1 MTTQKSEIIV
11 YSGIPLDNTYQ
22 NVVHGGISVDALQKA
37 STHWKSWGNQL
48 WCRINGLFNNKVRI
62 DCSPNARPN
71 DYFMSDELLTY
82 NYISITNSVGT
93 AYKTIY
99 GFITNALYIN
109 DNVAEIT
116 FDIDVFHTYYTN
128 YSFGECIIER
138 CHVDSDDDTAG
149 NFTLKE
155 PVDLGNEYVINYQ
168 HTVDLSECDLII
180 QTALPRES
188 TDITRMGGMWNVGI
202 HTYAVD
208 RNCSASDMN
217 AILTLIGSKALL
229 STYYCPVKF
238 SRSGGTGGSA
248 LNNEIYSSDYY
259 HNNPTIAIAPKL
271 DDYEPNN
278 NKLLCYPYRYIE
290 VTNMQGQRQIYKFE
304 SFKNAGSAE
313 FVLLGTAYPSPYG
326 YLYPKNY
333 NGIEHAFDYGIPLQS
348 FASNMMNSETMDYY
362 WGTHKNQIVMGTINQ
377 GVTGAMSGAMT
388 GAALGSA
395 IGGVGAIP
403 GAIAGAFV
411 GGVGGAGT
419 SALSNY
425 AQIQDIGNSASNYIG
440 VGGTDNI
447 NVVSGFCGFHINVKT
462 IRAEC
467 AKVIDN
473 FFTKYGYK
481 YGRLG
486 TPPIDGKYTYKYIQ
500 TKGCNLKNSTL
511 PTGAANLIC
520 QIHDKGVTY
529 WSSLA
534 KIGQY

>member
-1 MTTQKSEIIV
+1 MTTQNSTIIV

-22 NVVHGGISVDALQKA
+22 NVVHGGITVSALKGA
-37 STHWKSWGNQL
+37 STHWKSWSNQS

-99 GFITNALYIN
+99 GFITNVLYIN

-116 FDIDVFHTYYTN
+116 FDIDVFHTYYSN

-138 CHVDSDDDTAG
+138 TNISSDSEGDY
-149 NFTLKE
+149 TLKE

-188 TDITRMGGMWNVGI
+188 TDITRMGGMWNMGV

-208 RNCSASDMN
+208 RNCSGSEMS
-217 AILTLIGSKALL
+217 AIISQIANKGLL

-238 SRSGGTGGSA
+238 SRSGGTGGAA
-248 LNNEIYSSDYY
+248 LNNEIYNSNYSAE
-259 HNNPTIAIAPKL
+259 NPRIGIDGSL
-271 DDYEPNN
+271 DGYTPRHK
-278 NKLLCYPYRYIE
+278 KLLCYPYRYIE
-290 VTNMQGQRQIYKFE
+290 VTNMQGQRQIYKCE
-304 SFKNAGSAE
+304 SFANPSLAE
-313 FVLLGTAYPSPYG
+313 FVLVGTAYPSPYG

-333 NGIEHAFDYGIPLQS
+333 NGIEHAFDYGVPIQS

-362 WGTHKNQIVMGTINQ
+362 WGTHKNQIIMNTINQ
-377 GVTGAMSGAMT
+377 GATGAMSGAMT
-388 GAALGSA
+388 GAAMGSV

-411 GGVGGAGT
+411 GGISGAGT

-447 NVVSGFCGFHINVKT
+447 NVVSGFCGFHINVKS
-462 IRAEC
+462 IRADIAES
-467 AKVIDN
+467 IDD
-473 FFTKYGYK
+473 FFTRYGYN
-481 YGRLG
+481 YQRLG
-486 TPPIDGKYTYKYIQ
+486 TPPIDGSYNYKYIK
-500 TKGCNLKNSTL
+500 TNGCNLISNSL
-511 PTGAANLIC
+511 PMGASNIIC

-529 WSSLA
+529 WSSLST
-534 KIGQY
+534 IGTY